1 MAFHIQRRQQTP
13 GTSYCPF
20 KPLWTSPIISLGCT
34 THDGPFRT
42 SLGYLVKPHLLDW
55 RIFWRP
61 GNLNLARRR
70 ASTAVG
76 RWLSLERMEM
86 MICQH
91 NGGVQQKRRRNR
103 MKLEPGISADNRR
116 LRNDPVNNAIQEH
129 DQHSEGQ
136 INCPG

>member
-1 MAFHIQRRQQTP
+1 M
-13 GTSYCPF
+13 
-20 KPLWTSPIISLGCT
+20 
-34 THDGPFRT
+34 
-42 SLGYLVKPHLLDW
+42 
-55 RIFWRP
+55 
-61 GNLNLARRR
+61 
-70 ASTAVG
+70 
-76 RWLSLERMEM
+76 SLERMEM
-86 MICQH
+86 MICQY